1 MPRCGTGRRH
11 SRRTWA
17 ATLPGVLPRIELK
30 RLPGVFRARSHR
42 ASHVAGIRTQGT
54 RTRPAARTARR
65 RLPRHMPSSGEC
77 AGVQR
82 PSAACSWHPRS
93 RAKPHRP
100 PPAQSMTR
108 DSAPTDTARNMHSNR
123 GRGGRTDVP
132 CCSSGG
138 ERTLGTWQWGV
149 PRDTRARGMHHHHL
163 PPARPLGSP
172 ALGSRRGNIMRCGGG
187 RARRSWGGWPNS
199 GRAVLRLRGECI
211 LPAPACGACSATS
224 LSTGHPAHNTARH
237 ARHDPAQCAGT
248 TTQHA
253 PLRNGA
259 PPV

>member
-1 MPRCGTGRRH
+1 
-11 SRRTWA
+11 
-17 ATLPGVLPRIELK
+17 
-30 RLPGVFRARSHR
+30 
-42 ASHVAGIRTQGT
+42 
-54 RTRPAARTARR
+54 
-65 RLPRHMPSSGEC
+65 MPSSGEC

-211 LPAPACGACSATS
+211 PPAPACGACSATS
-224 LSTGHPAHNTARH
+224 LSTGHPARNTARH